1 MAAQLNLEVSMLS
14 DVRGETHHAARPAIL
29 RRVDIPLVH
38 LALCAIMACL
48 ALVLSTTLASAAGTP
63 ADTARET
70 ARRLVNETTG
80 TLAGGTIADP
90 VLVRDGKDRSP
101 AYFVVPVRIGDRI
114 AGIVGVTA
122 DGRSWQ
128 WYNES
133 YGKPSFPLVGEAA
146 AERALGGD
154 VVLVTGPDSR
164 LYWTAASGGGRL
176 LSADTGGGGQV
187 RASSQDA
194 PASAVRDT
202 RPGSFAGSEARDPA
216 RSDFRVA
223 ATESTLP
230 SFRNLS
236 MPHYYQL
243 TSYYCGP
250 ASLQMLFDY
259 YNPKIESQYD
269 IANVMQAKVWDGWSG
284 AYADDLV
291 RTARFSNQSRAVMD
305 SSLQGF
311 KERTL
316 GYSALSNF
324 WSDGGSADPDY
335 ATRYTDLKALVNAGH
350 PVLLLTWYDGEHKAG
365 HFRILKGYDD
375 AAGTFIVHDPWYT
388 APFYGPD
395 VRFRQGFLVDDL
407 WTRYSRWGVT
417 MAPWKVAV
425 SAPAE
430 VSAGKI
436 FTVSASVRYLG
447 LHPMEGRSAVA
458 DSRATL
464 QLPPGFSVSSPT
476 LGLPNVTSSGT
487 AQTVSWTVTAPSTY
501 DGDVDL
507 RVVARGTYTGQSTSY
522 GTYTDYI
529 GGTGSRAISV
539 VGATTTNRAPT
550 LGTLDSPSSSSRP
563 GEWRTVRATYSDA
576 NGASD
581 LRTVSVLVNGRVAGE
596 NALYAA
602 YSSYSNNLYLRK
614 ADNSAWLEPVQLGS
628 AGILDNG
635 YARLDASRTS
645 VGRSGNDL
653 TVSWVLGP
661 GERMSGALHNVYLEA
676 QDTKSALAAWTKRGE
691 WVVNRPA
698 TAGPVQEAGGVAR
711 TGMLTAINS
720 SYSDPDGLGDV
731 QTGQLMVN
739 TQLAGAGSVW
749 LRYDALDR
757 KLYLRNAD
765 NTGWLGPITA
775 GVAGKLDNGRAILDG
790 ANTKVSRTDSALNIR
805 WGVVFRQSFSGRA
818 YNLYSVASDRA
829 TSELALP
836 WVGSGTY
843 SVSAVPQPVSVS
855 PTTGSSV
862 PGARVTHT
870 ARYRDADGAGHIR
883 EALLLVNTRVA
894 GASAVYALYN
904 PQTNK
909 LYLRNDANTGW
920 LGGVTPGG
928 SGTVANAQATLVA
941 SGTAVSRSGTDLVVR
956 WSFVYKE
963 AYSGKVYNAY
973 LMARDAAGVAA
984 PWTRLGT
991 WTVNR
996 VPIAT
1001 SVTPRNSSSGAGA
1014 TTTHAATYTDAD
1026 GVGTLLA
1033 VRYLVN
1039 STATW
1044 KNGVSV
1050 SYDVRQNRIYM
1061 RDAQGAWI
1069 GGVAPGASR
1078 KLSTVYGTLDA
1089 AKTTVTR
1096 NGDTITVRWSLTFAS
1111 GMRNRTLYQ
1120 YMYASDLAGG
1130 VQGYTRKGSWTV
1142 N

>member
-1 MAAQLNLEVSMLS
+1 MLS
-14 DVRGETHHAARPAIL
+14 DVRGETRHAARPTLL
-29 RRVDIPLVH
+29 RRVDVPLVS
-38 LALCAIMACL
+38 LALGAILACL
-48 ALVLSTTLASAAGTP
+48 ALVLSATLASAAGTP
-63 ADTARET
+63 ADAARET
-70 ARRLVNETTG
+70 ARRLVSETTG

-90 VLVRDGKDRSP
+90 VLVRDGKDRGP
-101 AYFVVPVRIGDRI
+101 AYFVVPVRVGDRI
-114 AGIVGVTA
+114 AGIVGITA

-133 YGKPSFPLVGEAA
+133 YDKPSFPLVGEAA
-146 AERALGGD
+146 AQRALGGEA
-154 VVLVTGPDSR
+154 VLVTGRDSR
-164 LYWTAASGGGRL
+164 LYWTTASGDGHL
-176 LSADTGGGGQV
+176 LSADTGEGGQV
-187 RASSQDA
+187 RASAQDA

-202 RPGSFAGSEARDPA
+202 RPGSFAGSGARDPA
-216 RSDFRVA
+216 RGDFRIA

-230 SFRNLS
+230 AFRDLS

-291 RTARFSNQSRAVMD
+291 RTVRFSNQSRAIMD

-335 ATRYTDLKALVNAGH
+335 ATRYTDLKTLVNAGQ

-365 HFRILKGYDD
+365 HFRIVKGYDD

-395 VRFRQGFLVDDL
+395 VRFRQSFLVDDL

-417 MAPWKVAV
+417 VAPWRVAV
-425 SAPAE
+425 TAPAE
-430 VSAGKI
+430 VSAGKT
-436 FTVSASVRYLG
+436 FTVSASVRYVG

-487 AQTVSWTVTAPSTY
+487 AQTVSWTVTAPSAY

-522 GTYTDYI
+522 GTYTDDI
-529 GGTGSRAISV
+529 GGAGGRAISV
-539 VGATTTNRAPT
+539 VGAATANSAPT
-550 LGTLDSPSSSSRP
+550 LGTLDPQSSSSRP
-563 GEWRTVRATYSDA
+563 GEWRTIKTTYSDA
-576 NGASD
+576 NGVSD

-602 YSSYSNNLYLRK
+602 YSSYSNNLYLRR

-635 YARLDASRTS
+635 YARLDASRTT

-653 TVSWVLGP
+653 TVSWVLSP

-676 QDTKSALAAWTKRGE
+676 QDTKSALAPWTNRGQ

-711 TGMLTAINS
+711 TGMPTAINS

-749 LRYDALDR
+749 LRYDALNR

-775 GVAGKLDNGRAILDG
+775 GVAGRLDNGRAVLDG
-790 ANTKVSRTDSALNIR
+790 ASTKVSRTDSALHIR
-805 WGVVFRQSFSGRA
+805 WGVVFSQSFSGRE

-829 TSELALP
+829 TSEFSLP

-843 SVSAVPQPVSVS
+843 SVSAVPRAVEVS
-855 PTTGSSV
+855 PAAGRSV
-862 PGARVTHT
+862 PGARVTHI

-894 GASAVYALYN
+894 GVSAVYALYN
-904 PQTNK
+904 PQSNK
-909 LYLRNDANTGW
+909 LYLRDDANTGW
-920 LGGVTPGG
+920 LGGLTPGG
-928 SGTVANAQATLVA
+928 SGTVSNAQATLVA

-956 WSFVYKE
+956 WSLLYQE

-973 LMARDAAGVAA
+973 LTARDAAGVAG

-996 VPIAT
+996 VPVTT
-1001 SVTPRNSSSGAGA
+1001 SVSPRNSSSHSGAA
-1014 TTTHAATYTDAD
+1014 TTYAATYGD
-1026 GVGTLLA
+1026 GDGAGNLLA

-1050 SYDVRQNRIYM
+1050 SYNVRQNRLYM
-1061 RDAQGAWI
+1061 QDAEGHWI

-1078 KLSTVYGTLDA
+1078 KVSTTYGTLDA
-1089 AKTTVTR
+1089 AKTTVSR
-1096 NGDTITVRWSLTFAS
+1096 SGDTITVQWNLTFAS

-1120 YMYASDLAGG
+1120 YLYASDLAGG
-1130 VQGYTRKGSWTV
+1130 LRGYTAMGSWKV
-1142 N
+1142 S